1 MAEETF
7 QHIPWLVSQP
17 RNRQTSTNSSSTAS
31 VPSLAIEAKTTTS
44 TKPLSPSRPSP
55 LSKTTP
61 TSPTEKP
68 RGVVK
73 RTSKTASLGSR
84 DGLSRPSTGTMNDL
98 AGEVTYTPT
107 THRISKAKKGKKV
120 HACEYP
126 GCPKVRLF
134 PNPLLPI
141 DDLAQNTLLMT
152 PHLLDLYESR
162 ASQVRKPSTWW
173 TKLFALY
180 ANHECGAQTS

>member
-1 MAEETF
+1 MYILHLPSHCLFVASNIQFRKGQVNRRITTTSRSRDIMAEETF

-126 GCPKVRLF
+126 GCPKVRLSPKPPS
-134 PNPLLPI
+134 PN
-141 DDLAQNTLLMT
+141 
-152 PHLLDLYESR
+152 
-162 ASQVRKPSTWW
+162 
-173 TKLFALY
+173 
-180 ANHECGAQTS
+180 